1 MMSSSRDP
9 SAEPPA
15 AASTEKHGVGSEAN
29 SPSTIHAAGKSRS
42 DGVGSEADFSLS
54 PDEVEIGSEEKDE
67 DSSLV
72 SRDSV
77 TSKKSNVPS
86 DEREMVLSPA
96 MAKLGADLMRIEE
109 ELGDAGTRTS
119 KVPTL
124 SAKHRFALA
133 CAAHVLAASAKF

>member
-1 MMSSSRDP
+1 MSSSRDL

-15 AASTEKHGVGSEAN
+15 AASTEKHGVGSEIN

-54 PDEVEIGSEEKDE
+54 PDEVELGSEKDG

-86 DEREMVLSPA
+86 DEREIVLSPA

-124 SAKHRFALA
+124 SAKHRFAL
-133 CAAHVLAASAKF
+133 VK